1 MPCLFKTSASPAAHS
16 PRTYLYRRAKGAV
29 RFRPY
34 DLVVVKRQKVDAEY
48 FTVSATG
55 VMRIRHGIQS
65 EFTSLAEWVREKTL
79 FDLISSIDFFK
90 NYLTGR
96 SFRRWHKVRGISKGW
111 EGGVVQAAIKRREDL
126 DLSHFVA
133 SPPPPPQGVRQQN
146 LNRMKIVIVPGQAHL
161 LNAYLIPSS
170 LPSPP
175 PIHRVYARRT
185 STA

>member
-1 MPCLFKTSASPAAHS
+1 MRHRPH
-16 PRTYLYRRAKGAV
+16 LYRRAKGAV

-96 SFRRWHKVRGISKGW
+96 SFRRWHKVRGISKG
-111 EGGVVQAAIKRREDL
+111 
-126 DLSHFVA
+126 
-133 SPPPPPQGVRQQN
+133 
-146 LNRMKIVIVPGQAHL
+146 
-161 LNAYLIPSS
+161 
-170 LPSPP
+170 
-175 PIHRVYARRT
+175 
-185 STA
+185 